1 MNELVDQENLKKN
14 VLIQLDETKIF
25 NTTNTHNHKNKVDF
39 GHMKYNGKGTAGT
52 EISQVGT
59 I

>member
-1 MNELVDQENLKKN
+1 MKQRY
-14 VLIQLDETKIF
+14 LIQQ
-25 NTTNTHNHKNKVDF
+25 THITIKNKVDF